1 MKRPKGIQASEGIS
15 LLQLIILNVAAV
27 VVLRVCLLVF

>member
-27 VVLRVCLLVF
+27 VVLRLCLQVF